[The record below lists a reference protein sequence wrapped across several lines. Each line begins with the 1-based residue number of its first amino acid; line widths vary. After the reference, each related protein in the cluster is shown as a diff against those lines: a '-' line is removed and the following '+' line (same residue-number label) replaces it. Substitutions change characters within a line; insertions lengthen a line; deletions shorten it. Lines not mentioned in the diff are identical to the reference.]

1 MIYGAICIAPNSI
14 CRNFDAARAK
24 SSLTL
29 VLSCVDG
36 SDFAKFNVDGCRSLR
51 GAASAFEARMRAW
64 FVIVAMQV
72 DVKGLDN
79 VVTWL
84 DKISKT
90 VPDKLFHASS
100 NFVIDGDGDEAT
112 MNCISQAIQ
121 ITDDG
126 IKHFAFGYY
135 KDMLVKTAAGWRLK
149 DHKLNLMI

>member
-1 MIYGAICIAPNSI
+1 M
-14 CRNFDAARAK
+14 
-24 SSLTL
+24 
-29 VLSCVDG
+29 
-36 SDFAKFNVDGCRSLR
+36 R
-51 GAASAFEARMRAW
+51 GW

-121 ITDDG
+121 ITDDD
-126 IKHFAFGYY
+126 IKHFALGY
-135 KDMLVKTAAGWRLK
+135 
-149 DHKLNLMI
+149 